1 MTRKPKS
8 PIARWREVPSEWRSF
23 AFASLTGAR
32 RVYPKRDEQIKAQ
45 NRVLGIAI
53 AVLKHAA
60 RKRKV
65 K

>member
-8 PIARWREVPSEWRSF
+8 PIARWRALPAKDQRNALRLISYE
-23 AFASLTGAR
+23 
-32 RVYPKRDEQIKAQ
+32 RDAWKPAYENYA
-45 NRVLGIAI
+45 VLDLAI